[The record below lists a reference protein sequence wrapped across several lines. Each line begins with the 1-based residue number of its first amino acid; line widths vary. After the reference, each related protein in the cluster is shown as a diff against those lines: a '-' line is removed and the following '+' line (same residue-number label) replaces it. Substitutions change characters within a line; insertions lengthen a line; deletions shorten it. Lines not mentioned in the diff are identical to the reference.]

1 MKAKDILAQRFVRQ
15 QIAET
20 CFKKPDETVSW
31 LGAMQAQDFAMAKW
45 AIGLRLPG
53 YHDADIEK
61 AFNDGFILRTHV
73 LRPTWHF
80 VCPADIKWMLA
91 LTAPRVHA
99 INAPYYR
106 KEGLDS
112 KVLKRCNDVMA
123 KAMQGGK
130 QLTRSEIKQV
140 LEKAK
145 IKTDGL
151 RFTLLLMHAELD
163 AVICSGA
170 RKAKQ
175 FTYALLDERAPLT
188 KVYTKEEAL
197 AELAKRYFISRG
209 PATLQDYAWWSG
221 LAMKD
226 AKESVGMLGR
236 IFLKELVDGKEYF
249 YAADEV
255 RDMKTLQT
263 TFLMPDFDEYVIS
276 YKDKSAIHT
285 HKDYDTWHEEINL
298 GRQHILII
306 DGIRAGTWSK
316 SIKNK
321 EPYIETEVFISINKS
336 KQQTL
341 AKAIKRYVSFIA

>member
-1 MKAKDILAQRFVRQ
+1 MKAKDILAQRLVKQ

-20 CFKKPDETVSW
+20 SFKKPDEIVNW

-45 AIGLRLPG
+45 AIGLRLPD
-53 YHDADIEK
+53 HRDADIEQ
-61 AFNDGFILRTHV
+61 AFNHGLILRTHV

-91 LTAPRVHA
+91 LTAPRIHA

-112 KVLKRCNDVMA
+112 KVLKRSNDAMA

-130 QLTRSEIKQV
+130 QLTRAEIKQV

-145 IKTDGL
+145 IKTGGL

-170 RKAKQ
+170 RKGKQ
-175 FTYALLDERAPLT
+175 FTYTLLDERAPRA

-197 AELAKRYFISRG
+197 AELAKRYFTSRG

-221 LAMKD
+221 LVMKH
-226 AKESVGMLGR
+226 AKESINALSR
-236 IFLKELVDGKEYF
+236 EFSRKLIDGKEYF
-249 YAADEV
+249 YIDAELK
-255 RDMKTLQT
+255 DMKTLQT

-276 YKDKSAIHT
+276 YKDRTAIHT
-285 HKDYDTWHEEINL
+285 TKDYDAWHEEINL
-298 GRQHILII
+298 GRQHILLI

-316 SIKNK
+316 SLKDK
-321 EPYIETEVFISINKS
+321 EPYIETGIFISINKS
-336 KQQTL
+336 KQQAL
-341 AKAIKRYVSFIA
+341 LNAVKRYSDFIK